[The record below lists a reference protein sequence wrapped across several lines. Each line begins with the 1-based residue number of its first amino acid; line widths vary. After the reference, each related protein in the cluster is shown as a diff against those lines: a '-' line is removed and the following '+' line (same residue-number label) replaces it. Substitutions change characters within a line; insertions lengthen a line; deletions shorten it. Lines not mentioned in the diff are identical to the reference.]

1 MVSLFF
7 ILSIAVVIGAFV
19 ILEQNPFG
27 TVTPSPSAIPS
38 VTPSPTIEQTETP
51 TPTPTITATPSPS
64 PTPTTTPEA
73 FYKSTNWAGY
83 TVSTDLQNPQ
93 PNITAINGSWTVPT
107 VAPSTNDSYSAIWI
121 GIGGRYDH
129 MLIQCGTEQNSING
143 RVTYSAWYE
152 MLPQSAVRIRTIN
165 VSPGD
170 EMTASI
176 QLLDGTEDRWQIS
189 ITDITKGRSYQNTLT
204 YNASQLSAE
213 WIVER
218 PKVDSEFSEL
228 IDFGEVTFT
237 GCAASVDGVVASID
251 SFPFLKSIMF
261 TTDEATTSSVQLTE
275 VSSLSDDGS
284 SFTVTYQVK

>member
-1 MVSLFF
+1 
-7 ILSIAVVIGAFV
+7 
-19 ILEQNPFG
+19 
-27 TVTPSPSAIPS
+27 
-38 VTPSPTIEQTETP
+38 
-51 TPTPTITATPSPS
+51 
-64 PTPTTTPEA
+64 
-73 FYKSTNWAGY
+73 
-83 TVSTDLQNPQ
+83 
-93 PNITAINGSWTVPT
+93 
-107 VAPSTNDSYSAIWI
+107 
-121 GIGGRYDH
+121 